1 MCDTITCNTIICST
15 VMCATVICNTNI
27 CNTDLCKT
35 DYSHY
40 GQALRCIFREDFS
53 FKYTKLPFFP
63 LSIKILMKP
72 KNFLCMEITI
82 YDDCIYINSFNNS
95 INEFGVLLLDNIK
108 RFSKEMNINEVKVK
122 DNLYICI
129 IFSVN
134 QQSNYSY
141 SHIEG
146 FEELY
151 INYFSL
157 NTLIYGESWY
167 NENGFYPK
175 DGNKH
180 LENRE
185 HNKKLLDMPLSFILS
200 LYMKEYPYSA
210 SMNCGYDYHIAM
222 QNDIKNFIRTYHNIN
237 YQFEDDDAILGTI
250 SIQNFI
256 LHFKKNRI
264 DSKELDDM
272 TVYIVELIN
281 IVPELYYLDSSGNK
295 TSTPLIKYERELT
308 SNSVFTLES
317 MCINEQ

>member
-1 MCDTITCNTIICST
+1 MCDTIICST
-15 VMCATVICNTNI
+15 IMGSII
-27 CNTDLCKT
+27 MCNTDICNINICKT

-40 GQALRCIFREDFS
+40 GQALRRIFGNDFS

-82 YDDCIYINSFNNS
+82 HDDCIFINSFNNS

-108 RFSKEMNINEVKVK
+108 RFSNEMNINEVKVK

-134 QQSNYSY
+134 QLSNYVY

-151 INYFSL
+151 INYFIL
-157 NTLIYGESWY
+157 HILIYGESWY
-167 NENGFYPK
+167 NTNGFYQK

-180 LENRE
+180 FENIE
-185 HNKKLLDMPLSFILS
+185 YNKKLLDMPLSFILPI
-200 LYMKEYPYSA
+200 YMKECSYPA
-210 SMNCGYDYHIAM
+210 IMNCGYDYHSDM
-222 QNDIKNFIRTYHNIN
+222 KNNIKNFILEHYHIIDV
-237 YQFEDDDAILGTI
+237 FEDDDVVLGMI
-250 SIQNFI
+250 SIQSFM
-256 LHFKKNRI
+256 LCFKKHRV

-281 IVPELYYLDSSGNK
+281 TIPELYYLDSNGNK
-295 TSTPLIKYERELT
+295 TSTPLIKYDRDLT